1 MPFCVVF
8 LWRVIPLREKMGN
21 YDCWLLGVSGYPV
34 IPLREKMG
42 NYDNVL
48 DDNILATVI
57 PLREKMGNGE
67 LRQCLS
73 PKYFVRIS
81 PHIISAFTVFV
92 NPQMERNVFNK
103 NSPWKWMLPS
113 LEFPWQDF
121 IRMTAEMQLECR
133 FTEIEAVFS

>member
-1 MPFCVVF
+1 MRGISVA
-8 LWRVIPLREKMGN
+8 VIPLREKMGN
-21 YDCWLLGVSGYPV
+21 YDRCCISGCPAVV

-42 NYDNVL
+42 NYDYMFGKDAFSL
-48 DDNILATVI
+48 VI

-67 LRQCLS
+67 LRQCLC
-73 PKYFVRIS
+73 PKYSVMIS

-113 LEFPWQDF
+113 LEFPWQAL
-121 IRMTAEMQLECR
+121 IRMTAEMQ
-133 FTEIEAVFS
+133 FAF